1 MPVLDREHLR
11 PAIFGLADGM
21 MSLLGVIL
29 YLLGHQSLIFPVAI
43 SGAISNALSMA
54 GGEFMSDSDN
64 GLAACIVMGITT
76 GTGAILPAIPFA
88 FTSGPLALAVF
99 VVTCLLIAI
108 VVGALRIRQQS
119 EKITVKR
126 LLPTLA
132 LLAVIFGV
140 VIAVSLFLPSP
151 VT

>member
-43 SGAISNALSMA
+43 SGAVSNALSMA

-64 GLAACIVMGITT
+64 GLAACIVMGIST
-76 GTGAILPAIPFA
+76 GIGAIIPAIPFA
-88 FTSGPLALAVF
+88 FATGPLALAVF
-99 VVTCLLIAI
+99 VTACLLVTII
-108 VVGALRIRQQS
+108 VGSLRIRQRG
-119 EKITVKR
+119 EKITIR
-126 LLPTLA
+126 GLLPTLA
-132 LLAVIFGV
+132 LLGAIFGV
-140 VIAVSLFLPSP
+140 VIAVSLALPNP